1 MHRLFGFIRQYLSPD
16 GDQGGGQPA
25 GQQNQQ
31 GQQSQPAGQQ
41 PSIDYAKIQQMLDGA
56 LSAREDTALKA
67 YFKQQGL
74 SQEEADQAI
83 AASKQ
88 QKAANQ
94 PDVAGMQ
101 AQLEQLQSAA
111 RKAQVETEATLA
123 AAGLGLDAKAI
134 PYVLRM
140 ADFSQAAGQDG
151 KVDSE
156 AVKTAINK
164 VLEDVP
170 ALKPQT
176 AGGTGFIQVG
186 AGGGK
191 DQASEVN
198 TQLDRIFGVQKK

>member
-1 MHRLFGFIRQYLSPD
+1 M
-16 GDQGGGQPA
+16 
-25 GQQNQQ
+25 
-31 GQQSQPAGQQ
+31 
-41 PSIDYAKIQQMLDGA
+41 
-56 LSAREDTALKA
+56 
-67 YFKQQGL
+67 
-74 SQEEADQAI
+74 
-83 AASKQ
+83 
-88 QKAANQ
+88 
-94 PDVAGMQ
+94 
-101 AQLEQLQSAA
+101 
-111 RKAQVETEATLA
+111 ETEATLA

>member
-1 MHRLFGFIRQYLSPD
+1 MGIREEASLRDSRTSRGSSLSRP
-16 GDQGGGQPA
+16 GSSHPLITPK
-25 GQQNQQ
+25 
-31 GQQSQPAGQQ
+31 SSRCWTEPF
-41 PSIDYAKIQQMLDGA
+41 P
-56 LSAREDTALKA
+56 REDTALKA

-83 AASKQ
+83 AAYKQ